1 VDDETGPLEIAII
14 EDTILVADEG
24 SEPDGAIV
32 VDSLSP
38 VSGLVE
44 LTGDKALVVNGPV
57 GLRVEETE
65 VMGSTDDTSV
75 GPPVANSFVAAGL
88 KQKLAIR
95 RARAFDRTEHIMV
108 VVLDRRVYVQW
119 RVNMRGD

>member
-14 EDTILVADEG
+14 EDIILVADEG

-32 VDSLSP
+32 VDPLSP
-38 VSGLVE
+38 VPGPVE

-65 VMGSTDDTSV
+65 VMGSTDDTPV
-75 GPPVANSFVAAGL
+75 DPLVANSFVAAGL

-95 RARAFDRTEHIMV
+95 RARAFDRTEYIMV
-108 VVLDRRVYVQW
+108 VVLDPRVYVQW
-119 RVNMRGD
+119 RINMRGD